1 MENPLIR
8 KLENFT
14 KLSQSDKDA
23 ISTMAQTRVRH
34 AAAREDLV
42 REGDRPEA
50 LFLILDGWAYRYKY
64 LENGQ
69 RQIMSFFIA
78 GDLCDLNIFVLR
90 EMDHSIATMTD
101 VDVAVISR
109 DAFNELSLEC
119 PRVIQA
125 LLWESLVNSAIQRE
139 WTVNLGQRDAMERVS
154 HLLCELFVR
163 LQAVGMTSGDS
174 CAFPITQAELA
185 DATGLST
192 VHMNRTIQELRSD
205 GLIGLKGRTLII
217 PDLEALQRR
226 GMFSPNYLHLG
237 REGSHLD
244 ANE

>member
-23 ISTMAQTRVRH
+23 IAEMATVRVRH
-34 AAAREDLV
+34 AVAREDLV

-90 EMDHSIATMTD
+90 EMDHSIATVTD

-163 LQAVGMTSGDS
+163 LQAVGLTSGDS

>member
-14 KLSQSDKDA
+14 RLSQTDKEA
-23 ISTMAQTRVRH
+23 IRAMAATRIRH
-34 AAAREDLV
+34 ATAREDLI
-42 REGDRPEA
+42 REGDRPDA
-50 LFLILDGWAYRYKY
+50 VFLVLDGWAFRYKY

-69 RQIMSFFIA
+69 RQIIAFFVP
-78 GDLCDLNIFVLR
+78 GDLCDLNIFILR
-90 EMDHSIATMTD
+90 EMDHSIATLTD
-101 VDVAVISR
+101 VDVAIISR
-109 DAFNELSLEC
+109 EAFNGLALEC

-125 LLWESLVNSAIQRE
+125 LLWESLVNNAIQRE
-139 WTVNLGQRDAMERVS
+139 WTVNLGQRDATERVS
-154 HLLCELFVR
+154 HLLCELFIR
-163 LQAVGMTSGDS
+163 LRSVGLTEDDN

-192 VHMNRTIQELRSD
+192 VHMNRTLQELRND
-205 GLIGLKGRTLII
+205 GLIGLKGKTLII

-226 GMFSPNYLHLG
+226 GMFSPNYLHLE
-237 REGSHLD
+237 REGAHLD